1 MRSIAPA
8 LFPVFRSP
16 AQAEILAALLLHPA
30 EERTVTDLSRQ
41 LNMPQAT
48 VSDEVAR
55 LVDAELLTARK
66 VGRSN
71 LLRPNTANKLIT
83 PLSEIVLATMGPH
96 LAVADAFAGVDGTD
110 RVLIYGSW
118 AARYKGQPGPPP
130 NDLDILI
137 VGTPDRTTVYAAA
150 DTVERVTGLPVH
162 PVIASPQR
170 WNDNTDSLIAD
181 IKANPVVD
189 IEPTA

>member
-1 MRSIAPA
+1 MRSAAPA

-71 LLRPNTANKLIT
+71 LLRPNPANKLIT

-96 LAVADAFAGVDGTD
+96 LAVADAFAAVAGID

-118 AARYKGQPGPPP
+118 AARYKGHPGPPP

-137 VGTPDRTTVYAAA
+137 VGTPDRAAVYSAA
-150 DTVERVTGLPVH
+150 DAVERVTGFPVH

-170 WNDNTDSLIAD
+170 WNDDADALIAD
-181 IKANPVVD
+181 IKANPSVD
-189 IEPTA
+189 IELAA